1 MAEPSKNIPFDNIKP
16 FIIYQVAMLLLN
28 YIYAFK
34 LQDFQYYE
42 MTFGMIFIV
51 IFFGVFNL
59 MINLDFNAVNDSLL
73 LAVFFGMWYYCTK
86 KVTNAVHTDGNG
98 VIRF

>member
-1 MAEPSKNIPFDNIKP
+1 
-16 FIIYQVAMLLLN
+16 
-28 YIYAFK
+28 
-34 LQDFQYYE
+34 
-42 MTFGMIFIV
+42 
-51 IFFGVFNL
+51 